1 MCPKDFNTLFFSD
14 KVVLDV
20 AVKILG
26 YSCASLILNL
36 YSLVNEALKI
46 LSYIF
51 TLVVTAARSRVW
63 SSL

>member
-36 YSLVNEALKI
+36 YSLVND
-46 LSYIF
+46 
-51 TLVVTAARSRVW
+51 
-63 SSL
+63 